1 MQNNLQRFAGRHRR
15 KRVSMMNNNRNRT
28 VLPGVTQKRTWSGQL
43 GMLTLTGIFTA
54 LIIIFTAFIG
64 HIPYGVN
71 GGYVHFG
78 DAVIYLAAAVLPR
91 PYAMLAAAVGGGM
104 SDLMTAPQWMIA
116 TILIKPL
123 LVIPFSNRSE
133 RIVSRGNILA
143 TVAAF
148 LISSLGY
155 YIAGLVIFGNAGGFL
170 LALPGDLLQSG
181 GSAAA
186 FIAIGRALD
195 GYGIRK
201 RIK

>member
-1 MQNNLQRFAGRHRR
+1 
-15 KRVSMMNNNRNRT
+15 
-28 VLPGVTQKRTWSGQL
+28 
-43 GMLTLTGIFTA
+43 
-54 LIIIFTAFIG
+54 
-64 HIPYGVN
+64 
-71 GGYVHFG
+71 
-78 DAVIYLAAAVLPR
+78 
-91 PYAMLAAAVGGGM
+91 M

-133 RIVSRGNILA
+133 RIISLGNILA